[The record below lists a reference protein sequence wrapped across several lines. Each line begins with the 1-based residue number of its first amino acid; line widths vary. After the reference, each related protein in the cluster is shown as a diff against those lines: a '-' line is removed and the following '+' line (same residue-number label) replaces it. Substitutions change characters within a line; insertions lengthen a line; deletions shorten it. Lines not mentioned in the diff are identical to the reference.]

1 MSAALPWLQAEFCE
15 GVCLP
20 VYRALASLHTGF
32 RQMEEAVRENRDR
45 WRLMARDRQDQ
56 RNI

>member
-1 MSAALPWLQAEFCE
+1 M
-15 GVCLP
+15 P